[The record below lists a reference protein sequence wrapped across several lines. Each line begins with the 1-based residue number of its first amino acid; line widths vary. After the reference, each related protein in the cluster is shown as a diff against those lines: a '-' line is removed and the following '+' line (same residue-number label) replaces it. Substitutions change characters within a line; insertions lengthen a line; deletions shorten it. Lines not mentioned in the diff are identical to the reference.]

1 MVKAPDLDK
10 PDAAISPYTATK
22 KEYRQRINVAMSRA
36 RNKMVLFHSIPKD
49 KITNRNDLRKQVI
62 DWFYNYKA
70 EDRQSGLKKV
80 REEVTK
86 GRASEFEYAVAEII
100 CNKGFTVIP
109 QYEVAGYRI
118 DLVVQGEN
126 AKLAIECDGDQYH
139 NGLEKWHE
147 DIERQQIIERSG
159 WQFWRLSGSSFY
171 RHKHK
176 ALDSL
181 WEKLEELEIKPTI

>member
-1 MVKAPDLDK
+1 
-10 PDAAISPYTATK
+10 
-22 KEYRQRINVAMSRA
+22 MSRA

-62 DWFYNYKA
+62 DWFYNS
-70 EDRQSGLKKV
+70 ESEERQSGLDKV
-80 REEVTK
+80 REEVTR

-139 NGLEKWHE
+139 NGLEKWQE

-159 WQFWRLSGSSFY
+159 WQFWRVSGSSFY
-171 RHKHK
+171 RHKEK
-176 ALDSL
+176 ALESL
-181 WEKLEELEIKPTI
+181 WEKLEDMNIHPTT